1 MIMYYMNNPNPFQN
15 AAQNPFANNNN
26 NNNGRRR
33 GAALERQNTINV
45 ALLQRNI
52 EAQNALA
59 PKSPVRRNRRAR
71 LD

>member
-1 MIMYYMNNPNPFQN
+1 MNNPNPFQN

-33 GAALERQNTINV
+33 VAALERHDAINI
-45 ALLQRNI
+45 ALLRRI
-52 EAQNALA
+52 IDEQNALA
-59 PKSPVRRNRRAR
+59 PKSPVRRNKRAR